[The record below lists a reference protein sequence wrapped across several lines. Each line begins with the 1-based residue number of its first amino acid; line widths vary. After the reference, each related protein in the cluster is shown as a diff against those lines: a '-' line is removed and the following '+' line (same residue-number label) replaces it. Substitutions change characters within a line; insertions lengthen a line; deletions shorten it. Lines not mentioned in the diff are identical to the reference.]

1 MCLRCVFGSLL
12 AQPMET
18 NFPNRI
24 HSNAIAYTATV
35 LCELLY
41 IKHEKRKHDIIW
53 YVISYQ
59 ETWELNRTSK
69 KWWLEPHSFIE
80 SVSTVLA
87 SFHPVDAFNW
97 NAWVWA
103 LFSWRFHNDVQK
115 SLWRY
120 VDGFFFVLEVRTFII
135 CVGSEM
141 KSDRSICTLL
151 GKTLSTLSTNLEAF
165 PFNWKYI

>member
-103 LFSWRFHNDVQK
+103 LFSWRFHNDVK
-115 SLWRY
+115 VTVTLCGWL
-120 VDGFFFVLEVRTFII
+120 FFRTRGAYFYHL
-135 CVGSEM
+135 C
-141 KSDRSICTLL
+141 R
-151 GKTLSTLSTNLEAF
+151 
-165 PFNWKYI
+165 